1 MFQLQAHKQNTFF
14 PPSIPFPP
22 EFLQLQQ
29 WWHLYWFA
37 ILGSTSI
44 VIHSVKQCLLRNWPG
59 SDAVTSH
66 DFMRERLQR
75 AFTRATSFT
84 ELPNSLVVIF
94 CLWPL
99 CIAWHFPSSPKE
111 TFSWLH
117 QIKPRNISFC
127 PNSRCVIFSPLTLLF
142 STAWFKLGLQIA
154 YSVLVVFW
162 LTRRSWVR
170 EKMRF
175 GASYSTSNKLLLI
188 ARHILT
194 MGLQIC
200 L

>member
-1 MFQLQAHKQNTFF
+1 MWSNAYSEIGQEVMLW
-14 PPSIPFPP
+14 P
-22 EFLQLQQ
+22 LM
-29 WWHLYWFA
+29 
-37 ILGSTSI
+37 TSCAKDYKG
-44 VIHSVKQCLLRNWPG
+44 HSLVQ
-59 SDAVTSH
+59 
-66 DFMRERLQR
+66 
-75 AFTRATSFT
+75 TSFT

-99 CIAWHFPSSPKE
+99 CTEWHFPSSPKE

-117 QIKPRNISFC
+117 QIQPRNISFC
-127 PNSRCVIFSPLTLLF
+127 QNNRCVIFSPLTLLF

-154 YSVLVVFW
+154 YSVLVIFW

-175 GASYSTSNKLLLI
+175 GASYSTSNKLLLV